1 LSVVSP
7 GDALVAPAR
16 ADGLPEL
23 ARVHWRPR
31 ASDRTL
37 TRAARLWTVTTVVH
51 TVPFI
56 LAALVLAALLP
67 VIIPVSLILLAHAWA
82 IPELYAAR
90 GAAVLR
96 RRPGSSEDAE
106 RVALGFLGDLVDHR
120 RRELYAGTGLVL
132 ERGRLGAWL
141 LADGGALLVRPR
153 GRRVNCYCVKATDPT
168 LPPSDRVAHL
178 LLALRTDEIGFATV
192 ANLVFSGA
200 RWRVRRRLA
209 PNAREA
215 LEQAAVESRRD

>member
-1 LSVVSP
+1 VVSG
-7 GDALVAPAR
+7 GDALAVPAS
-16 ADGLPEL
+16 ADALPEL

-31 ASDRTL
+31 TSDRSL
-37 TRAARLWTVTTVVH
+37 NRAARLWTLTTVVH
-51 TVPFI
+51 AVPFV
-56 LAALVLAALLP
+56 LAAFVLVALLP
-67 VIIPVSLILLAHAWA
+67 VIFPVALILLAHAWA

-96 RRPGSSEDAE
+96 RRAGSSDAAE
-106 RVALGFLGDLVDHR
+106 RLALGFLGDLVDHR
-120 RRELYAGTGLVL
+120 RRDLYARTGLVL
-132 ERGRLGAWL
+132 ERGRLGTWL
-141 LADGGALLVRPR
+141 LGDHGALLTRP
-153 GRRVNCYCVKATDPT
+153 GAHRVNCYCVKATDPT

-209 PNAREA
+209 PEAREA
-215 LEQAAVESRRD
+215 LNQAAAFSRRG

>member
-1 LSVVSP
+1 M
-7 GDALVAPAR
+7 
-16 ADGLPEL
+16 
-23 ARVHWRPR
+23 
-31 ASDRTL
+31 
-37 TRAARLWTVTTVVH
+37 
-51 TVPFI
+51 PFI

-67 VIIPVSLILLAHAWA
+67 VIIPVALILLAHAWA

-96 RRPGSSEDAE
+96 RRALATAGAE

-120 RRELYAGTGLVL
+120 RRELHARTGLVL
-132 ERGRLGAWL
+132 ERGRLGTWL
-141 LADGGALLVRPR
+141 LGDHGALLVRSG
-153 GRRVNCYCVKATDPT
+153 GRRVNCYCVKATDPR

-209 PNAREA
+209 PEAREA
-215 LEQAAVESRRD
+215 LEQAAVESRRG

>member
-1 LSVVSP
+1 MVS
-7 GDALVAPAR
+7 GRGALGAPASVE
-16 ADGLPEL
+16 ALPEL

-31 ASDRTL
+31 ASDETL
-37 TRAARLWTVTTVVH
+37 TRAARLWTLTTVVH
-51 TVPFI
+51 TVPFV

-67 VIIPVSLILLAHAWA
+67 VIIPVALILLAHAWA
-82 IPELYAAR
+82 IPEIYAAR

-96 RRPGSSEDAE
+96 RRGAPSDPAE
-106 RVALGFLGDLVDHR
+106 RVALRFLGDLVDHR
-120 RRELYAGTGLVL
+120 RRELYARTGLVL
-132 ERGRLGAWL
+132 ERGRLGIWL
-141 LADGGALLVRPR
+141 LGDHGALLVRPR
-153 GRRVNCYCVKATDPT
+153 GRRVNCYCVKTTDPG

-209 PNAREA
+209 PEAREA
-215 LEQAAVESRRD
+215 LERAAVESRPG